1 MNKDKK
7 KLAISIILYT
17 LLAFTIL
24 QPLYPALYITIMGL
38 FFLSVSANTIVK
50 IMITGFRYLRRNHYS
65 QYPGQVIDFYVE
77 IPFSQKSF
85 HHYYPILQY
94 DKDGKKCKYTSSE
107 RGAVKR
113 LYDKRTIYE
122 TPKGYLFSVEDLYS
136 SLVFSLMIFVCS
148 SFLGVQLLNKLITA
162 STGINDSASITAAFV
177 KTVAVVW
184 TQITNLVS
192 TYIYP
197 VQELDIIIMTSFI
210 WVIILAMLATG
221 LYNLNQVY
229 QLHRA
234 KNNGKKIKA
243 KLLIHKYYPGNELIS
258 VYQYVYKNQT
268 KTYKSKENSNTITL
282 WYNPQSDRAYH
293 ETDVNLSLLYAILCL
308 IGFVMCVILYTPIH
322 RMLL

>member
-1 MNKDKK
+1 MDKDKK
-7 KLAISIILYT
+7 KLAISIMLYT

-38 FFLSVSANTIVK
+38 FFLSVSTNTVVK

-94 DKDGKKCKYTSSE
+94 DKNGKKCKYTSSE

-162 STGINDSASITAAFV
+162 SAGINDSASITAVFIQ
-177 KTVAVVW
+177 TVAVVW

-197 VQELDIIIMTSFI
+197 IQALDFI
-210 WVIILAMLATG
+210 WVTIFAMLATG

-229 QLHRA
+229 QLHKA

-268 KTYKSKENSNTITL
+268 KTYKSKENSNTIIL

-293 ETDVNLSLLYAILCL
+293 ETDVNLSLLYAILCFV
-308 IGFVMCVILYTPIH
+308 GFVVCAILYTPIY

>member
-1 MNKDKK
+1 MDKDKK
-7 KLAISIILYT
+7 KLAISIMLYT

-50 IMITGFRYLRRNHYS
+50 IMITVFRYLRRNHYS

-94 DKDGKKCKYTSSE
+94 DKDGKKYKYTSSE

-136 SLVFSLMIFVCS
+136 SFVFSLIIFVCT
-148 SFLGVQLLNKLITA
+148 SFLGIQLLNKLITVSA
-162 STGINDSASITAAFV
+162 GTNDSASITAVFV
-177 KTVAVVW
+177 QTVAVTW

-192 TYIYP
+192 TYIHP
-197 VQELDIIIMTSFI
+197 IQALDFI
-210 WVIILAMLATG
+210 WVIIFAMLATG

-229 QLHRA
+229 QLHKA

-293 ETDVNLSLLYAILCL
+293 ETDVNLSLLYAVLCFV
-308 IGFVMCVILYTPIH
+308 GFVVCTILYMPIY